1 MLNNSLSGKE
11 IDFKT
16 LEKLMFEFV
25 CKLGRII
32 IKYLLELCDKQL
44 MLSRDKKAYRHK
56 GYKSTCIK
64 TIMGPVEFK
73 RVVYEHTDEN
83 GEMKFVYLLDEY
95 LKLETIGFMSTN
107 LVEKVIE
114 NATNVSYRKSA
125 KNVTEMTGQNIS
137 HTAAWNVTQEFGERI
152 ANEEKKK
159 IDKYYKGDLN
169 GNKEVKVLFEEA
181 DGLWINMQGEDRP
194 KKGNSRKREIKLA
207 VTYEGWERKNEKT
220 PRYLLHNKRAV
231 AGFMDSEDFKDLRD
245 ANIAEEYNVDK
256 IEVKLI
262 GGDGA
267 DWIKQGIEEKGTHF
281 QLDRYH
287 IGKAVIRN
295 VYDKREA
302 KRILK
307 MLNNGKEDKAIE
319 RIRELMYE
327 CGGEEDK
334 VKKLQA
340 LETYL
345 KNNREGLRLYK
356 ERDTIK
362 LPELPEGLYYR
373 NMGTAEH
380 NICDILK
387 LRMKGN
393 KTSWSISGAN
403 NLAKIL
409 AVKAS
414 GNFQQ
419 TIDGLMSAVVPE
431 RFAEK
436 FIEAIKNASYKAEKA
451 KKSVVYPVRRGSMPF
466 NGCALT
472 EGMKVVRRFID
483 GNAVTD
489 LV

>member
-25 CKLGRII
+25 CKLGRLII
-32 IKYLLELCDKQL
+32 RYLLELCDKQL

-83 GEMKFVYLLDEY
+83 GKKQFVYLLDEY

-125 KNVTEMTGQNIS
+125 KNVTDMTCQNIS
-137 HTAAWNVTQEFGERI
+137 HTAAWNVTQELGERI

-159 IDKYYKGDLN
+159 IEKYYRGELN
-169 GNKEVKVLFEEA
+169 GKKEVKVLFEEV
-181 DGLWINMQGEDRP
+181 DGLWINMQGKDRP
-194 KKGNSRKREIKLA
+194 KGKNRGKREIKLA
-207 VTYEGWERKNEKT
+207 ITYEGCERKNEKM

-231 AGFMDSEDFKDLRD
+231 AGFMDAEDFKDLRD
-245 ANIAEEYNVDK
+245 ANIAEEYDVDK

-267 DWIKQGIEEKGTHF
+267 QWIKQGLEEGVHF

-287 IGKAVIRN
+287 ISKAVIRN
-295 VYDKREA
+295 VYDKKEA
-302 KRILK
+302 RKILK
-307 MLNNGKEDKAIE
+307 MLYTGKEDRAIG

-334 VKKLQA
+334 VIKLQE
-340 LETYL
+340 LESYL
-345 KNNREGLRLYK
+345 ENNREGLRLYK
-356 ERDTIK
+356 EREDIN
-362 LPELPEGLYYR
+362 LPGPPEGLYYR

-393 KTSWSISGAN
+393 KASWSISGAN

-409 AVKAS
+409 AAKAS
-414 GNFQQ
+414 GKLYE
-419 TIDGLMSAVVPE
+419 TIDGLMSSVVPE
-431 RFAEK
+431 RLAEE
-436 FIEAIKNASYKAEKA
+436 FVEVIENTTHKVKKAVKA
-451 KKSVVYPVRRGSMPF
+451 NVYPVRRGGMPF
-466 NGCALT
+466 KGCPLT
-472 EGMKVVRRFID
+472 EGMKVVKRFINGD
-483 GNAVTD
+483 TIIGSM
-489 LV
+489 